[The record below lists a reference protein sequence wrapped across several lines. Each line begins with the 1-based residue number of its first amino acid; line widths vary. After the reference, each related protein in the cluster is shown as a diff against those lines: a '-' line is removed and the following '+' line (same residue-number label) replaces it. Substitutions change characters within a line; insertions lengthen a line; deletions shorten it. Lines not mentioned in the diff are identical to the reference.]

1 MANLERRVMLLI
13 SSKTLAGVIATICI
27 NVGVFLRN
35 LIGFKL
41 SSIMVVVGIF
51 SMAYYLVEKGISHQA
66 PKYIAAQRNLS
77 LGLWIMA
84 AGTMIWIITIIQS
97 MLSNSG
103 LINTELLAIGTGILI
118 VGCAELLISLRFVP
132 R

>member
-1 MANLERRVMLLI
+1 LLI
-13 SSKTLAGVIATICI
+13 SSKTVAGVIATICL

-35 LIGFKL
+35 LVGFKI
-41 SSIMVVVGIF
+41 SSILVVMGIF
-51 SMAYYLVEKGISHQA
+51 SMAYYLVQKGISNEV

-118 VGCAELLISLRFVP
+118 VGCAELLMSLRFVP